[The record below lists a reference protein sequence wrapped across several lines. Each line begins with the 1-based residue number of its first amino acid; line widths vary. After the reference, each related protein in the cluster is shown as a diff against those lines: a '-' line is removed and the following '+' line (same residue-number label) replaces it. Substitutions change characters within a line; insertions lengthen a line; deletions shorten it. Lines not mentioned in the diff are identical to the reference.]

1 MAKQYRRYNEETSMS
16 IALGAAMKTPKGV
29 ELMANI
35 KSRAAKKPTLT
46 LKPVKS

>member
-1 MAKQYRRYNEETSMS
+1 MAKQQYRRHNEPTAMS

-35 KSRAAKKPTLT
+35 TAKKKTLT
-46 LKPVKS
+46 LKPVSAK